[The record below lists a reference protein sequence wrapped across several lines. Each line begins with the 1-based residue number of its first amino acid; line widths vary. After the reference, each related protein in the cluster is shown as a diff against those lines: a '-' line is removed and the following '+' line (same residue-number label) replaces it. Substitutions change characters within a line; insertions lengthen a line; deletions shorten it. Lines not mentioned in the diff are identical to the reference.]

1 VVAGLLA
8 IAVAI
13 FAFYPS
19 DHYIFLPDPA
29 RPVEPLVHVEGE
41 HDVPGPGGIYMVDV
55 IVRKASLLERYFP
68 GIHDG
73 ATLIPADVYNPQ
85 NLPERIQRQQGL
97 AEMSASQKIAAAVA
111 LRELGYDVKPDGV
124 EVSAIDVG
132 APADGV
138 LEPGDVVVGANGKE
152 VTNPADLGQVMSTL
166 EPGDTVTLTI
176 ERGGSEQTVE
186 VGTKASDDN
195 PPRAI
200 MGILIEPKLD
210 LPVDINIETG
220 QIGGPSAGL
229 AFTLDII
236 DELGPTDIDHGEKVV
251 ATGEIALDGS
261 VHEIGGIE
269 QKTLGA
275 RDARADVFLVP
286 DANAAAARKYADGLR
301 IVPVSNL
308 DDALHTLATL

>member
-1 VVAGLLA
+1 VLAIVVA
-8 IAVAI
+8 V

-19 DHYIFLPDPA
+19 NYYIFLPDPA
-29 RPVEPLVHVEGE
+29 RSVEPLVHVEGE
-41 HDVPGPGGIYMVDV
+41 HDSEDDGGIYMVDV

-73 ATLIPADVYNPQ
+73 ATLVPADVYNPQ

-97 AEMSASQKIAAAVA
+97 AEMSASQRIAAAVA
-111 LRELGYDVKPDGV
+111 LRELGYKVTQDGV
-124 EVSAIDVG
+124 VVSAIDVG

-138 LEPGDVVVGANGKE
+138 LEPGDVIVGAQDE
-152 VTNPADLGQVMSTL
+152 DVAEPEDLTRVMSRL
-166 EPGDTVTLTI
+166 DPGDKVTLRI
-176 ERGGSEQTVE
+176 ERGGAEQTVE
-186 VGTKASDDN
+186 VGTKASEDT

-200 MGILIEPKLD
+200 MGIVIEPKLD
-210 LPVDINIETG
+210 LPVHISIDTG

-236 DELGPTDIDHGEKVV
+236 DELGPTDLDRGETVV
-251 ATGEIALDGS
+251 ATGEMALDGS

-269 QKTLGA
+269 QKTIGA
-275 RDARADVFLVP
+275 REAGADVFLVP
-286 DANAAAARKYADGLR
+286 DANAEGARRYADGLR

-308 DDALHTLATL
+308 DEALHALATG

>member
-1 VVAGLLA
+1 MLA
-8 IAVAI
+8 IAVAV

-19 DHYIFLPDPA
+19 DDYIFLPDPA

-41 HDVPGPGGIYMVDV
+41 HDRPGTGGIYMVDI
-55 IVRKASLLERYFP
+55 IVRKASLLEKYFP

-73 ATLIPADVYNPQ
+73 ATLVPADVYNPQ
-85 NLPERIQRQQGL
+85 DLPERIQRQQGL
-97 AEMSASQKIAAAVA
+97 AEMSSSQRIAAAVA
-111 LRELGYDVKPDGV
+111 LRELGYKVTADGV
-124 EVSAIDVG
+124 VVSAVDVG

-138 LEPGDVVVGANGKE
+138 LEPDDVIVGANGKDIASPE
-152 VTNPADLGQVMSTL
+152 DLSQVMSDVK
-166 EPGDTVTLTI
+166 PGETVTLRI
-176 ERGGSEQTVE
+176 ERDGAEQTVR

-195 PPRAI
+195 PPRAL
-200 MGILIEPKLD
+200 MGIIIEPKLE
-210 LPVDINIETG
+210 LPVDITIDTG
-220 QIGGPSAGL
+220 EIGGPSAGL

-269 QKTLGA
+269 QKTVGA
-275 RDARADVFLVP
+275 RKAGADVFLVP
-286 DANAAAARKYADGLR
+286 DANAEGARKYADGLR

-308 DDALHTLATL
+308 DEALHALATG

>member
-1 VVAGLLA
+1 VGVLAIVVA
-8 IAVAI
+8 V

-19 DHYIFLPDPA
+19 NYYIFLPDPA
-29 RPVEPLVHVEGE
+29 RSVEPLVHVEGE
-41 HDVPGPGGIYMVDV
+41 HDGADDGGIYMVDV

-73 ATLIPADVYNPQ
+73 ATLVPADVYNPQ

-111 LRELGYDVKPDGV
+111 LRELGYQVTPDGV
-124 EVSAIDVG
+124 VVSAVDVG

-138 LEPGDVVVGANGKE
+138 LKPGDVIVGAEGKD
-152 VTNPADLGQVMSTL
+152 VADPEDLTRVMSTL
-166 EPGDTVTLTI
+166 DPGDTVTLRI
-176 ERGGSEQTVE
+176 ERGGAEQTVE

-200 MGILIEPKLD
+200 MGIVIEPKLD
-210 LPVDINIETG
+210 LPVDISIDTG

-236 DELGPTDIDHGEKVV
+236 DELGQKDIDHGEKVV

-269 QKTLGA
+269 QKTIGA
-275 RDARADVFLVP
+275 RKAGADVFLVP
-286 DANAAAARKYADGLR
+286 DANAEGARRYADGLR
-301 IVPVSNL
+301 IVPVSNV
-308 DDALHTLATL
+308 DEALHALTTT

>member
-1 VVAGLLA
+1 MGVLA

-19 DHYIFLPDPA
+19 NYYIFLPDRA
-29 RPVEPLVHVEGE
+29 RSVEPLVHVEGE
-41 HDVPGPGGIYMVDV
+41 HDRPGNGGIYMVDI

-73 ATLIPADVYNPQ
+73 ATLVPADVYNPQ

-97 AEMSASQKIAAAVA
+97 AEMSSSQRIAAAVA
-111 LRELGYDVKPDGV
+111 LRELGYQVTEGGV
-124 EVSAIDVG
+124 VVSAIDVG

-138 LEPGDVVVGANGKE
+138 LKPGDLIVGAQGKDVADPEDLTRVMSGLDPGDE
-152 VTNPADLGQVMSTL
+152 VTLK
-166 EPGDTVTLTI
+166 I
-176 ERGGSEQTVE
+176 ERGGAEQTVQ
-186 VGTKASDDN
+186 VGTKASEDQ

-200 MGILIEPKLD
+200 MGIVIEPKLV
-210 LPVDINIETG
+210 LPVDVSIDTG

-236 DELGPTDIDHGEKVV
+236 DELGSKDLDQGRTVV

-261 VHEIGGIE
+261 VHEIGGIK
-269 QKTLGA
+269 QKTIGA
-275 RDARADVFLVP
+275 REAGADVFLVP
-286 DANAAAARKYADGLR
+286 DANAEGARRYADGLR
-301 IVPVSNL
+301 IVPVS
-308 DDALHTLATL
+308 DVDEALHSLATG

>member
-1 VVAGLLA
+1 VGVLAIVVA
-8 IAVAI
+8 V

-19 DHYIFLPDPA
+19 NYYIFLPDPA
-29 RPVEPLVHVEGE
+29 RSVEPLVHVEGE
-41 HDVPGPGGIYMVDV
+41 HDREDDGGIYMVDV

-73 ATLIPADVYNPQ
+73 ATLVPADVYNPQ

-111 LRELGYDVKPDGV
+111 LRELGYKVTQDGV
-124 EVSAIDVG
+124 VVSAIDVG

-138 LEPGDVVVGANGKE
+138 LKPGDVIVGAQDE
-152 VTNPADLGQVMSTL
+152 DVAHPEDLTRVMSRL
-166 EPGDTVTLTI
+166 DPGDKVTLRI
-176 ERGGSEQTVE
+176 ERGGAEQTVE
-186 VGTKASDDN
+186 VGTKASEDT

-200 MGILIEPKLD
+200 MGIVIEPKLD
-210 LPVDINIETG
+210 LPVHISIDTG

-236 DELGPTDIDHGEKVV
+236 DELGPTDLDRGETVV
-251 ATGEIALDGS
+251 ATGEMALDGS
-261 VHEIGGIE
+261 VHEIGGIK
-269 QKTLGA
+269 QKTIGA
-275 RDARADVFLVP
+275 REAGADVFLVP
-286 DANAAAARKYADGLR
+286 DANAEGARRYADGLR

-308 DDALHTLATL
+308 DEALHALATG

>member
-1 VVAGLLA
+1 VLA
-8 IAVAI
+8 IAIAV

-29 RPVEPLVHVEGE
+29 RPVESLVHVEGE
-41 HDVPGPGGIYMVDV
+41 HDDGGQGGIYMVDV

-73 ATLIPADVYNPQ
+73 ATVVPADVYNPQ

-97 AEMSASQKIAAAVA
+97 AEMSSSQRIAAAVA
-111 LRELGYDVKPDGV
+111 LRELGYRISPDGV
-124 EVSAIDVG
+124 IVSAIDVG

-138 LEPGDVVVGANGKE
+138 LKPGDVILGANGSD
-152 VTNPADLGQVMSTL
+152 VADAEDLSKVMS
-166 EPGDTVTLTI
+166 EVKPGEKVTLRI
-176 ERGGSEQTVE
+176 DRAGAEQTVE

-195 PPRAI
+195 PPRAL

-210 LPVDINIETG
+210 LPVKITIDTG

-229 AFTLDII
+229 AFALDIV
-236 DELGPTDIDHGEKVV
+236 DELGPTDIDHGERVV
-251 ATGEIALDGS
+251 ATGELDLDGN
-261 VHEIGGIE
+261 VHEIGGIK
-269 QKTLGA
+269 QKTIGA
-275 RDARADVFLVP
+275 RDADADVFLVP

-301 IVPVSNL
+301 IVAVSDL
-308 DDALHTLATL
+308 DEALHALATS